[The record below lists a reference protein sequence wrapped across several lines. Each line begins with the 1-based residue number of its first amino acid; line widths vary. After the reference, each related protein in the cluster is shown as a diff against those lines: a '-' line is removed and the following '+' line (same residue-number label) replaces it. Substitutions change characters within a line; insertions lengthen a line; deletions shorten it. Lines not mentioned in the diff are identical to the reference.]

1 VAAEVAAEE
10 EMNLSQKSKYKNL
23 NSDSSVVVE
32 AVALATEHAAAVV
45 EEWVVAQE
53 EDGGL
58 NEWFFQRLQ
67 SETKQNQLNEEIEC
81 T

>member
-1 VAAEVAAEE
+1 VAAEAAEEE

-53 EDGGL
+53 
-58 NEWFFQRLQ
+58 
-67 SETKQNQLNEEIEC
+67 
-81 T
+81 